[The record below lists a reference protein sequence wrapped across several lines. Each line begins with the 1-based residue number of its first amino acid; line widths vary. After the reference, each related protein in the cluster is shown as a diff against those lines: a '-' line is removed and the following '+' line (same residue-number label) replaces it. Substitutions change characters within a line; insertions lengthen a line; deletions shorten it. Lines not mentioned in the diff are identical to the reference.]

1 MPTCHKYATIVKR
14 RKNKRTKKK
23 GLYIYAFTRL
33 FMRILNFRAPVCL
46 RLYVYSCAC
55 VLLRILIYAFTRV
68 FMRIMNFRAPVCLRL
83 YLYSFDC
90 VFCLVAMTYLRVPTT
105 WLTRSH
111 H

>member
-1 MPTCHKYATIVKR
+1 M
-14 RKNKRTKKK
+14 
-23 GLYIYAFTRL
+23 YIYAFTRL
-33 FMRILNFRAPVCL
+33 FMHIVNFRAPVGV
-46 RLYVYSCAC
+46 RLYLYSCAC

-68 FMRIMNFRAPVCLRL
+68 FMFIMNFRTPVCLRL
-83 YLYSFDC
+83 YLYSCAC